1 MSRCNLTWFLCVQGV
16 HMGSGK
22 GCGEWLLLSG
32 THRLILGWG
41 TRSVLLNGQ
50 QSQVSSKIEG
60 KMLSGGLV
68 GLRTRELGSE
78 GLTFEGDFPQVLMAS
93 TAQGWGPELKAGVYS
108 KVTTMWPCEG
118 QFMSLCLSFLI
129 WRMNVFLVRYCKG
142 FKWVH
147 LWEGFG
153 RVPGGVQVLI
163 RSLHP
168 LVVTEITRSMHQALG
183 YYSAWCRV
191 RIPDLTQPHCY
202 PRRCLQ
208 VNLKVTHSLA
218 PIP

>member
-93 TAQGWGPELKAGVYS
+93 TAQG
-108 KVTTMWPCEG
+108 
-118 QFMSLCLSFLI
+118 
-129 WRMNVFLVRYCKG
+129 
-142 FKWVH
+142 
-147 LWEGFG
+147 
-153 RVPGGVQVLI
+153 
-163 RSLHP
+163 
-168 LVVTEITRSMHQALG
+168 
-183 YYSAWCRV
+183 
-191 RIPDLTQPHCY
+191 
-202 PRRCLQ
+202 
-208 VNLKVTHSLA
+208 
-218 PIP
+218 